1 MTTTEKKSEIVSN
14 GVDAQALLD
23 KYLAKSY
30 RAGMR
35 YAQVIEEAVK
45 NGFFVNPLEA
55 KRMLAQA
62 RSLSGKIAE
71 AAELAA
77 ELHLSGTQLAKDND
91 VDLGSVITVG
101 GVDFVRRD
109 TGMITPFGGGR

>member
-1 MTTTEKKSEIVSN
+1 MTTTEKKSEIVAN

-23 KYLAKSY
+23 RHLAKAY
-30 RAGMR
+30 RAGVL

-91 VDLGSVITVG
+91 VDLGSVTSVG

>member
-1 MTTTEKKSEIVSN
+1 MTTTDKKSEIVAN
-14 GVDAQALLD
+14 GVEAQALLD
-23 KYLAKSY
+23 RHLAKAY
-30 RAGMR
+30 RAGVL
-35 YAQVIEEAVK
+35 YAQVIEDAVR

-62 RSLSGKIAE
+62 RSISGKVAE

-77 ELHLSGTQLAKDND
+77 ELHLSGTQLAKDNN
-91 VDLGSVITVG
+91 VDLGSVTTVG